1 MDIPFDCCLYSKEA
15 LNRLVKYFQNQESK
29 NYFGLDVL
37 GINGKPLVVQI
48 KINILIKEAKIQ
60 MDKEFTIYSKR
71 LALELRLKGFKIL
84 RTGVNPNHPQFD
96 TYIFENSHELQMAIK
111 NQSKR

>member
-1 MDIPFDCCLYSKEA
+1 
-15 LNRLVKYFQNQESK
+15 
-29 NYFGLDVL
+29 
-37 GINGKPLVVQI
+37 
-48 KINILIKEAKIQ
+48 

-84 RTGVNPNHPQFD
+84 RTGVNPNYPQFD
-96 TYIFENSHELQMAIK
+96 TYIFEDSHELQMAIK